1 MNAPHDPAS
10 QCLADEAAD
19 LPARAASA
27 ARQRIAHRRQN
38 RQRRAQAT
46 ILAVLGV
53 ILWNLVPKQ
62 AGSPATVAVHPP
74 GVVAPEPSPGPS
86 PEPDAPITRPFG
98 DPSPRPGVLSTS
110 PPLPSGLDPEQTKFV
125 QAVGDV
131 PLLFVRDASG
141 KVARIHIVQR

>member
-27 ARQRIAHRRQN
+27 ARQRSAHRRQN

-62 AGSPATVAVHPP
+62 AGSPATVVVHSP
-74 GVVAPEPSPGPS
+74 GVMAPEPS
-86 PEPDAPITRPFG
+86 PEPDAPIARPFG
-98 DPSPRPGVLSTS
+98 DPSPRPSVLSTS